1 MPVEKRTELQQ
12 EMIKALI
19 ESKAID
25 FEAAGGVLAKYGAR
39 AALEGN
45 GLAFNI
51 NWRVVRDICIPPVT
65 IGLAEAAEE

>member
-12 EMIKALI
+12 EVIKALI

-25 FEAAGGVLAKYGAR
+25 FEAAGSVLATYGAR

-45 GLAFNI
+45 GLAFNV
-51 NWRVVRDICIPPVT
+51 NWRVVRDICIPPET
-65 IGLAEAAEE
+65 FGLAEGED

>member
-12 EMIKALI
+12 EMIRALI

-25 FEAAGGVLAKYGAR
+25 FEAAGSVLATYGAR
-39 AALEGN
+39 AAMEGN

-51 NWRVVRDICIPPVT
+51 NWRVVRDICIPPA
-65 IGLAEAAEE
+65 IFEQAESEE